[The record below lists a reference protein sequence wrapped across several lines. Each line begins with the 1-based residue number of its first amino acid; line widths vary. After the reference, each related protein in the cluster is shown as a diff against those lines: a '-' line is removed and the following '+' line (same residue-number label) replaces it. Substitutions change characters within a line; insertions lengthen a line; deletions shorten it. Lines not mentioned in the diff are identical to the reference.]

1 MKNEEHCPCFPSSS
15 ILYSLSSLSYNAT
28 INKGKHTSPA
38 LWVLANQTSPGF
50 CSQWHLNPN
59 FYSLVQV
66 KARHLSFIPAKS
78 LVPLFWSFLLVRFL
92 PGWEKKAHFGSVS
105 VCIMLKIQTYSG
117 QSYLSKQEF
126 TVSLHWIVALA
137 IFRVASETGVI
148 VRTAFESHWMLW
160 AFDVGIQVGF
170 WFWTEFCDTPIYL
183 DSSPMLVPVGYGW
196 KMFWPCKSLKLV
208 VLLVVVSHVLTDFNQ
223 PIYGSSIFG
232 AVSDAELKTKPTSID
247 VCSQV
252 PAKTCPK
259 IQQDHGCCFISMHQ
273 QITATLLHWT
283 LGPSFS
289 TSRCMAMCSTWIHW
303 VPKDPEH
310 WELFF
315 LHRRQMSRKFEQYH

>member
-1 MKNEEHCPCFPSSS
+1 MKNKEHCPCSASSS
-15 ILYSLSSLSYNAT
+15 ILYSLSSLSCNAT

-38 LWVLANQTSPGF
+38 LPFWVQ
-50 CSQWHLNPN
+50 PN
-59 FYSLVQV
+59 FSGVLFPMAFESELLFPGSSQGPSSLLV
-66 KARHLSFIPAKS
+66 HPCTAKS

-92 PGWEKKAHFGSVS
+92 PGWATAHFGSVS

-126 TVSLHWIVALA
+126 TVSLQWIVALA

-208 VLLVVVSHVLTDFNQ
+208 VFWQFHMF
-223 PIYGSSIFG
+223 
-232 AVSDAELKTKPTSID
+232 
-247 VCSQV
+247 
-252 PAKTCPK
+252 
-259 IQQDHGCCFISMHQ
+259 
-273 QITATLLHWT
+273 
-283 LGPSFS
+283 
-289 TSRCMAMCSTWIHW
+289 
-303 VPKDPEH
+303 
-310 WELFF
+310 
-315 LHRRQMSRKFEQYH
+315 